1 MAPTN
6 SRMVI
11 HSDWGELNINSPGV
25 KLVVQMDDIDPP
37 TAKDS
42 LKLTPAK
49 NPTKLH
55 WGTERKF
62 GDVTIPFTLEN
73 AGRDVDFSTSH
84 GRDRKKHE
92 DHDGEVDVWV
102 GSQPAFKNKTD
113 TDEDDQTNM
122 SFTAKLK

>member
-11 HSDWGELNINSPGV
+11 HSDWGELNINSPGA
-25 KLVVQMDDIDPP
+25 KLVVQMDEIDPP
-37 TAKDS
+37 PAKDS

-49 NPTKLH
+49 NPNKLH

-62 GDVTIPFTLEN
+62 GDVKIPFTLEN

-102 GSQPAFKNKTD
+102 GSQPAFRNKTD
-113 TDEDDQTNM
+113 TDEDDQTST